1 MIQCVWYND
10 DTKRKANIQKNN
22 KGDLKMSG
30 DLRYINA
37 VMNSQNFG
45 ESKKG
50 IRNKKENV
58 SATKKEMP
66 LVHESCNFS
75 GFSMVAVAGALLL
88 FAGIFLYAL
97 VV

>member
-1 MIQCVWYND
+1 
-10 DTKRKANIQKNN
+10 
-22 KGDLKMSG
+22 MSG

-37 VMNSQNFG
+37 VMNSQNFT
-45 ESKKG
+45 ESKKVNK
-50 IRNKKENV
+50 NKKEEV
-58 SATKKEMP
+58 RSSEKAIP
-66 LVHESCNFS
+66 LVHKDCNFS